1 MLFLFSPTV
10 EHPDKMANDQGMVAQ
25 SVIFSL
31 LESILL
37 EMSVIILYSSFH
49 LGHTPDEADTGMIIN
64 LINEVL
70 LG

>member
-1 MLFLFSPTV
+1 
-10 EHPDKMANDQGMVAQ
+10 MANDQGMVAQ